1 VSGPGVMV
9 PAGTEIGGL
18 VMIVPLVTVPQSVA
32 TGAQLA
38 TGAHVA

>member
-1 VSGPGVMV
+1 MV

-18 VMIVPLVTVPQSVA
+18 VMIVPLVTVPQSA